1 MVVTPFYNNDVFTP
15 FANHV
20 AHVVIIATC
29 VLHGHFLAWT
39 FGSVHT
45 NVQDVIAWKRNNISV
60 FYINSSLKF

>member
-45 NVQDVIAWKRNNISV
+45 NVQDVIA
-60 FYINSSLKF
+60 